1 MSTTVRGARALAIP
15 RPPHRWWGELALG
28 AAFCSLLVVVALW
41 VAGRGLQSMTGP
53 GGALTSLGRLTGLVS
68 ADLLLVQ
75 ILLMARIPWV
85 ERWFGLDTLARRH
98 RLVGFWSFWLMVT
111 HVGLITFGYAAD
123 QGTGVLGQLWDLVLG
138 YPGMLLAT
146 AGTLALIVVVVL
158 SVRAARR
165 RLRYES
171 WHLIHLYAYL
181 GVALALPHQLWTG
194 ADFASPAAQAY
205 WWSAYLG
212 TLTAVLVFRVGTPL
226 WRSWRHQLRVTAV
239 VPEGP
244 GVVSVHLTGQRLHEL
259 PVRAGQFFLWRF
271 LDGPGW
277 SRAHPYSLSAAP
289 RVDALRI
296 TVKSLG
302 DGSTRVAG
310 LRPGTRVLV
319 EGPYGAVTAD
329 RGQGG
334 KSLLITAGVGI
345 TALRGLLDELP
356 GGVTLL
362 HRVRDRREVVFGREL
377 DWYAANRGLRLFL
390 LEGPRGPGWLPA
402 HMSAV
407 DDATALRRMVPDL
420 LAHDVFVCGPPAW
433 MDAVRESLR
442 TCGVPPDRIHTE
454 RFAW

>member
-1 MSTTVRGARALAIP
+1 
-15 RPPHRWWGELALG
+15 
-28 AAFCSLLVVVALW
+28 VVVALW

-68 ADLLLVQ
+68 SDLLLLQV
-75 ILLMARIPWV
+75 LLMARIPWV
-85 ERWFGLDTLARRH
+85 ERRFGLDALARRH
-98 RLVGFWSFWLMVT
+98 RVVGFWSFWLMVT
-111 HVGLITFGYAAD
+111 HIALITLGYAAD
-123 QGTGVLGQLWDLVLG
+123 QGTGVLGQLWDLVLD

-146 AGTLALIVVVVL
+146 AGSLALIVVVVL

-165 RLRYES
+165 RFRYES

-205 WWSAYLG
+205 WWTAYLG

-226 WRSWRHQLRVTAV
+226 WRSRRHRLRVTAV

-289 RVDALRI
+289 RADALRI

-302 DGSTRVAG
+302 DGSARVAG

-329 RGQGG
+329 RRQGG
-334 KSLLITAGVGI
+334 KSLLIAAGVGI
-345 TALRGLLDELP
+345 TAVRGLLDDLAGE
-356 GGVTLL
+356 VTLL
-362 HRVRDRREVVFGREL
+362 YRVRDRREVVFGREL
-377 DWYAANRGLRLFL
+377 DWYAANRGLRLFH

-402 HMSAV
+402 HMTAV

-442 TCGVPPDRIHTE
+442 TCGVPPDRVHAE

>member
-1 MSTTVRGARALAIP
+1 
-15 RPPHRWWGELALG
+15 
-28 AAFCSLLVVVALW
+28 
-41 VAGRGLQSMTGP
+41 
-53 GGALTSLGRLTGLVS
+53 
-68 ADLLLVQ
+68 
-75 ILLMARIPWV
+75 
-85 ERWFGLDTLARRH
+85 
-98 RLVGFWSFWLMVT
+98 
-111 HVGLITFGYAAD
+111 
-123 QGTGVLGQLWDLVLG
+123 
-138 YPGMLLAT
+138 
-146 AGTLALIVVVVL
+146 
-158 SVRAARR
+158 
-165 RLRYES
+165 
-171 WHLIHLYAYL
+171 
-181 GVALALPHQLWTG
+181 
-194 ADFASPAAQAY
+194 
-205 WWSAYLG
+205 
-212 TLTAVLVFRVGTPL
+212 
-226 WRSWRHQLRVTAV
+226 
-239 VPEGP
+239 
-244 GVVSVHLTGQRLHEL
+244 VHLTGQRLHEL

-362 HRVRDRREVVFGREL
+362 HRVRDRREVVFSREL

-420 LAHDVFVCGPPAW
+420 LTHDVFVCGPPAW

>member
-1 MSTTVRGARALAIP
+1 
-15 RPPHRWWGELALG
+15 
-28 AAFCSLLVVVALW
+28 LLVVVALW

-68 ADLLLVQ
+68 SDLLLLQV
-75 ILLMARIPWV
+75 LLMARIPWV
-85 ERWFGLDTLARRH
+85 ERRFGLDALARRH
-98 RLVGFWSFWLMVT
+98 RVVGFWSFWLMVT
-111 HVGLITFGYAAD
+111 HIALITLGYAAD
-123 QGTGVLGQLWDLVLG
+123 QGTGVLGQLWDLVLD

-146 AGTLALIVVVVL
+146 AGSLALIVVVVL

-165 RLRYES
+165 RFRYES

-205 WWSAYLG
+205 WWTAYLG

-226 WRSWRHQLRVTAV
+226 WRSRRHRLRVTAV

-289 RVDALRI
+289 RADALRI

-302 DGSTRVAG
+302 DGSARVAG

-329 RGQGG
+329 RRQGG
-334 KSLLITAGVGI
+334 KSLLIAAGVGI
-345 TALRGLLDELP
+345 TAVRGLLDDLAGE
-356 GGVTLL
+356 VTLL
-362 HRVRDRREVVFGREL
+362 YRVRDRREVVFGREL
-377 DWYAANRGLRLFL
+377 DWYAANRGLRLFH

-402 HMSAV
+402 HMTAV

-442 TCGVPPDRIHTE
+442 TCGVPPDRVHAE